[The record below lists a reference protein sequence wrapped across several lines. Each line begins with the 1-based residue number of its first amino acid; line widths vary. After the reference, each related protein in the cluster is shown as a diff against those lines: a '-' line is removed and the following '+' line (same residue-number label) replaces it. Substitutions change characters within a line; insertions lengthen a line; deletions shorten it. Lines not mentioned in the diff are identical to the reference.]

1 MHKPRISVLLPAY
14 NAERYL
20 REAVES
26 ILAQTY
32 ADFELLL
39 LNDGSTD
46 GTEQVALSLHDPR
59 IRYIANEHNIGL
71 ANTLNKGMAMAQG
84 EFIAR
89 MDADDISLPTRFAV
103 QVDYMDAHPE
113 VMLCSCAIQQFGA
126 ADHLMV
132 GRNNF
137 EQVKVDMLFS
147 SAIGHASSMWRR
159 EAFAEHGL
167 QFEQAE
173 FPAEDYGLWTRA
185 VFEGTLVNIPDV
197 LYRYR
202 IYPEQVTATDKRS
215 YARCLQIRR
224 GYMLR
229 ICPHIDTML
238 LDSFLRL
245 FADDYTYPEW
255 QQATR
260 FVSAFCAENRFL
272 QPERLRRAL
281 YSWLWQKAQEGTA
294 HSADGVQQ
302 LTPCQRLHWLYRGY
316 RYRLR
321 RAWIRVKSV

>member
-32 ADFELLL
+32 TDFELLL

-46 GTEQVALSLHDPR
+46 RTEQVALSLNDKR
-59 IRYIANEHNIGL
+59 IRYIANEQNLGL

-103 QVDYMDAHPE
+103 QVDYLDAHPE

-132 GRNNF
+132 GRSDF

-159 EAFAEHGL
+159 EAFSERGL

-185 VFEGTLVNIPDV
+185 VFEGTMVNIPDV

-215 YARCLQIRR
+215 YERCRQIQR

-229 ICPHIDTML
+229 ICPQTDTAL

-245 FADDYTYPEW
+245 FADDYTYSEW

-281 YSWLWQKAQEGTA
+281 YSWLWQKAKEGATRPAEGTPQRS
-294 HSADGVQQ
+294 H
-302 LTPCQRLHWLYRGY
+302 CQRLRWLCQGY
-316 RYRLR
+316 CYRLR
-321 RAWIRVKSV
+321 RAGVRVF